1 MSSSA
6 PARYFHH
13 TPSTPIHFSL
23 QLNTT
28 PASSR
33 AGNVQK
39 LPKPGSRR
47 DSLKL
52 PVLSRVQYD
61 SPYGVFGSGGQT
73 GAPAAT
79 GSSGGQSPF
88 ISRLRTPLSA
98 QYQTQVVCDSLL
110 HCVDMTAVL
119 LLQPMRKAKSLSP
132 PLHYARFS
140 PFCLTHISRSISSI

>member
-73 GAPAAT
+73 GAPAAMVVV
-79 GSSGGQSPF
+79 GVSH
-88 ISRLRTPLSA
+88 RLLVDYEHRYLLNIKLKW
-98 QYQTQVVCDSLL
+98 YVIVCFT
-110 HCVDMTAVL
+110 V
-119 LLQPMRKAKSLSP
+119 
-132 PLHYARFS
+132 
-140 PFCLTHISRSISSI
+140 